1 MKNLTS
7 LLLLIA
13 LTSLSPLSSAKAPQW
28 AQNTSANAITFAV
41 AKTPEPSIERIPGV
55 IQLTPL
61 PRRQPGWANANDTFA
76 PAYEGQSTYVTT
88 LGHTYKRRT
97 PGQLRTRLASN
108 YGYNAASNSSA
119 NRVPAQ
125 YLTQNTRAQRYTRVF
140 RQTLGHK
147 FYQPQLVAGQ
157 L

>member
-13 LTSLSPLSSAKAPQW
+13 LTSLSHLSYAKAPQW

-41 AKTPEPSIERIPGV
+41 AKTAEPSVERIPGV

-61 PRRQPGWANANDTFA
+61 PRRQPGWANATDTFA
-76 PAYEGQSTYVTT
+76 PAYEGKSTYVRT

-108 YGYNAASNSSA
+108 YGYAATA
-119 NRVPAQ
+119 TRVPNQ
-125 YLTQNTRAQRYTRVF
+125 YLAQNTKVRRYTRVF

-147 FYQPQLVAGQ
+147 FYQPQLIAGQ